1 MWDARDTCKMHRHSP
16 TYVIRHARVGAKSE
30 VTVHTSNYILQTT
43 QSCWNPNSKTW
54 NPIGRSWK
62 APPPVLSPS
71 SILPPPSLTT
81 LSSPQGK
88 FRRGFQTYFIFFLA
102 RAQNSGK
109 RLLASSRLSICPHGT
124 TRIPLNGFSWKLIF
138 EFFFFLNLSG
148 GKLKFNCNLTWITGT
163 QHKDRYTFWSYFA
176 QFFLT

>member
-88 FRRGFQTYFIFFLA
+88 FRRGFQTYFIFFFSSCAKFRKATVSFVTSVHLSA
-102 RAQNSGK
+102 WNNSDPIK
-109 RLLASSRLSICPHGT
+109 R
-124 TRIPLNGFSWKLIF
+124 IF
-138 EFFFFLNLSG
+138 VKIDIWVFFFFKSVG
-148 GKLKFNCNLTWITGT
+148 GKT
-163 QHKDRYTFWSYFA
+163 QV
-176 QFFLT
+176 